1 MLQQLTI
8 KTGDSL
14 ILKPLLE
21 SAIENE
27 KKLLRLGME
36 RTRARP
42 AEFERKF
49 GISSIEMER
58 RLNALEVTETVELTD
73 WRMEIGMLRLL
84 ESQYQALSEAQL
96 D

>member
-8 KTGDSL
+8 KTGDSI
-14 ILKPLLE
+14 ILRPLLE

-27 KKLLRLGME
+27 KKLLKLGLE
-36 RTRARP
+36 RTRAHL

-49 GISSIEMER
+49 GISSAEMER
-58 RLNALEVTETVELTD
+58 RLNALEVAETVEITD

-84 ESQYQALSEAQL
+84 ESQYRALSEAQL

>member
-8 KTGDSL
+8 TTTDKTR
-14 ILKPLLE
+14 LKPLVE

-27 KKLLRLGME
+27 KKMLSLGIRRSRE
-36 RTRARP
+36 QL
-42 AEFERKF
+42 AEFERRF
-49 GISSIEMER
+49 GISSAEFER
-58 RLNALEVTETVELTD
+58 RLNALELAETVEFTD

-84 ESQYQALSEAQL
+84 ESQYRALQEAQL